1 MTSTSRARALIG
13 DVPEENVPDAP
24 EGAKRR
30 ISVRPLL
37 CQT

>member
-13 DVPEENVPDAP
+13 DVPEKNVPNAP

-30 ISVRPLL
+30 VSVRLL
-37 CQT
+37 LLQT